1 MKRRFSA
8 SFVAFSFV
16 LGIAGFAS
24 AAFVSDF
31 LGPQD
36 LSQTWKLLQRQITGY
51 ISFDQAGLIGEMS
64 LSTGVIVSGTSFV
77 VVMPDGTQRYVQ
89 TSATP

>member
-1 MKRRFSA
+1 MKRFSA
-8 SFVAFSFV
+8 SFVALSLV
-16 LGIAGFAS
+16 LGIVSFAS

-36 LSQTWKLLQRQITGY
+36 LSQTWRLLQRQITAY
-51 ISFDQAGLIGEMS
+51 ISFDQAGLVGEMS
-64 LSTGVIVSGTSFV
+64 LSPRVIVSGTSFV
-77 VVMPDGTQRYVQ
+77 VVMPDGTQRYIQ